1 MTIAPE
7 PVLTRLPILI
17 LHPHSRCNCRCVMC
31 DIWKVTEAQEIS
43 AEDLERHVA
52 GIENLGMEWVVFSG
66 GEPLMHSDLFRLCAV
81 LRRRHIR
88 ITILSTGLLVARHAR
103 AIVENADELIISLD
117 GPLEI
122 HDSIRRVPGA
132 FRMLREGVS
141 ALKAIQPDFPIHARC
156 TLQRDNCG
164 ALNATVAAA
173 RELGL
178 DGISF
183 LGADLTSTAF
193 NRPDGWSMERTDGV
207 APGAKEIAALEAGI
221 DALTEAGEC
230 SGFVAESR
238 DKLGKIVAGFE
249 ARLDGPE
256 SIAPLCNAPWVS
268 VVLETDGT
276 VRPCFFHR
284 SIGKVDAVT
293 SLAQIVNS
301 PAAVEF
307 RAGLNVATNSICK
320 RCVCSLNWKG

>member
-1 MTIAPE
+1 
-7 PVLTRLPILI
+7 
-17 LHPHSRCNCRCVMC
+17 
-31 DIWKVTEAQEIS
+31 
-43 AEDLERHVA
+43 
-52 GIENLGMEWVVFSG
+52 
-66 GEPLMHSDLFRLCAV
+66 MHSDLFRLCAV
-81 LRRRHIR
+81 LRRRQIR

-103 AIVENADELIISLD
+103 AIVENADELIVSLD
-117 GPLEI
+117 GPPEI

-132 FRMLREGVS
+132 FRMLREGVT
-141 ALKAIQPDFPIHARC
+141 AGKAIRPDFPIHARC
-156 TLQRDNCG
+156 TLQRSNCG
-164 ALNATVAAA
+164 VLNATVAAA

-221 DALTEAGEC
+221 DALTQAGEC

-238 DKLGKIVAGFE
+238 DKLRKIVAGFE
-249 ARLDGPE
+249 ARLDGSE
-256 SIAPLCNAPWVS
+256 SIAPLCSAPWVS

-307 RAGLNVATNSICK
+307 RAGLDVATNSICK